1 LDWRPLGRVKREKA
15 VRLLENHAYGTLV
28 WLGEC
33 EEGHPIF
40 TFTLHPE
47 AITDTY
53 KASPPYLEKLALGAC
68 SCLAPLHHRHAH
80 THHRTRIDVVRV
92 LWQRV
97 LCRTV

>member
-1 LDWRPLGRVKREKA
+1 
-15 VRLLENHAYGTLV
+15 VRLLEGHAYGTLV

-68 SCLAPLHHRHAH
+68 AAALHHLPAHAH
-80 THHRTRIDVVRV
+80 THHRTHR
-92 LWQRV
+92 
-97 LCRTV
+97 